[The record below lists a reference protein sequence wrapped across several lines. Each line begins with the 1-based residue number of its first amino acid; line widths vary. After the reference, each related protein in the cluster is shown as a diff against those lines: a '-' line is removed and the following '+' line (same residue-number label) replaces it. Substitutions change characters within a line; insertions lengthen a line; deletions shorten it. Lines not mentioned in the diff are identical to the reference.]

1 MDYVEVSLDEFAEAD
16 LAIVRAVMD
25 RGRVEMKE
33 ELLAKIERKI
43 TEAYAEDNRDLVEF
57 LEDLIRDLELD
68 F

>member
-1 MDYVEVSLDEFAEAD
+1 MSYGEISLEEMSETD

-25 RGRVEMKE
+25 NGRVEMKE

-43 TEAYAEDNRDLVEF
+43 TEAYADDNRDLVEF